1 MDYSEQEIKHI
12 VEMYKKKREREK
24 KRYEKIKDTE
34 AFKQENRRRSKQHYE
49 KNKKMK
55 VEYYSQN
62 KEYINA
68 KTSFTY
74 YKNNKTIEEFKE
86 KHPDRYKLL
95 VARNY
100 AMLQSPSESTD
111 TEYSS
116 SSSAEPES
124 SE

>member
-12 VEMYKKKREREK
+12 VEMYKKKRAREK
-24 KRYEKIKDTE
+24 QRYQEIRDTE
-34 AFKQENRRRSKQHYE
+34 AFKMENRRRSKEHYE
-49 KNKKMK
+49 KNKSMK

-62 KEYINA
+62 KDYINA
-68 KTSFTY
+68 KSSFDY
-74 YKNNKTIEEFKE
+74 YKKYKTIEEFKE
-86 KHPDRYKLL
+86 KYPNRYKLL

-100 AMLQSPSESTD
+100 AMLQNPSESTE
-111 TEYSS
+111 TAYSS

>member
-12 VEMYKKKREREK
+12 VEMYKQKRTREK
-24 KRYEKIKDTE
+24 QRYQSIKDTE
-34 AFKQENRRRSKQHYE
+34 SFKMENRRRSREHYE
-49 KNKKMK
+49 KNKNMK

-68 KTSFTY
+68 KSSFTY
-74 YKNNKTIEEFKE
+74 YKNYKTIEEFKE
-86 KHPDRYKLL
+86 KYPDRYKLL

-100 AMLQSPSESTD
+100 DRLQSPSASTE
-111 TEYSS
+111 TAYSS